1 MQPTVKQ
8 LQKKLREAENENN
21 ELEEIRERL
30 AEEVDRLEDQRD
42 ALAAHKASEELRLY
56 AIYDSLMQERIDL
69 QSRMLRIDQRIMG
82 LGFVSPMPSY
92 SANANARKAR
102 AKE

>member
-1 MQPTVKQ
+1 MTTIKQ
-8 LQKKLREAENENN
+8 LQKKLREAERAIGDMERSRD
-21 ELEEIRERL
+21 LLLREC
-30 AEEVDRLEDQRD
+30 ERLEDQRD

-56 AIYDSLMQERIDL
+56 ALYDSFMQERIDL

-82 LGFVSPMPSY
+82 LGFTPPTPSY
-92 SANANARKAR
+92 SANANVRKAR